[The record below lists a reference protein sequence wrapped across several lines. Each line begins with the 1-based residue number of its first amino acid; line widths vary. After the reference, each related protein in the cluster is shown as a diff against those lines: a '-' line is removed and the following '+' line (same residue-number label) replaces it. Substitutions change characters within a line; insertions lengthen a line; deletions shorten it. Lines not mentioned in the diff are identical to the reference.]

1 MLSATTINTINT
13 DNSRSF
19 NRFAGIALIL
29 EGLLL
34 FVPVIILGGAINWP
48 ASLSEPASVVLPLIH
63 EQIGATRLGY
73 SVYLLYSLLFFPI
86 ALLTTR
92 ALAKNGQMGPALQ
105 IALGFAALST
115 LARCIGIIRWLV
127 AMPALAAVYVDPAV
141 SVTTRE
147 AIDVTYTALNAFGGS
162 IGEVLGVNLLAAT
175 WLIITSV
182 VVLRSGAA
190 PRWLAIFGLIA
201 AAALVGAA
209 IEMFGIDIGALITV
223 TTSGIQLWFLAAG
236 IYLLRK

>member
-1 MLSATTINTINT
+1 MFSATTINTTNT
-13 DNSRSF
+13 GNTRLF

-48 ASLSEPASVVLPLIH
+48 ASLSEPANVVLPLIH
-63 EQIGATRLGY
+63 EQLGATRIGY
-73 SVYLLYSLLFFPI
+73 TFYMLYSLLFFPI

-92 ALAKNGQMGPALQ
+92 ALAKEGQMGPALQ
-105 IALGFAALST
+105 IALGFATLST

-127 AMPALAAVYVDPAV
+127 AMPALAATYVDPAA
-141 SVTTRE
+141 SATTRE
-147 AIDVTYTALNAFGGS
+147 AINVAYTALNAFGGS
-162 IGEVLGVNLLAAT
+162 IGEVLGVNLLAAI
-175 WLIITSV
+175 WLIITSI
-182 VVLRSGAA
+182 VVLRSGSA

-209 IEMFGIDIGALITV
+209 IEMFGIDIGALIAV
-223 TTSGIQLWFLAAG
+223 TTTGIQLWFLAVG